1 MATTAQRPATVLAA
15 PRTEVGRRP
24 SRGTRHRTG
33 RVGLYVVL
41 TVLGAIAALP
51 FVWMI
56 LASFKDAAEIRQ
68 IPPTFW
74 PQDANLDN
82 YRTILQDPELP
93 LFTFYRNSAFVAVL
107 NVIATLFTASLLGY
121 VFAKFQFRGR
131 QPLFWFIL
139 ATMMI
144 PAQVTMLP
152 GYLILLQLNLLN
164 NLWGLIIP
172 SFIDAF
178 AVFLM
183 RQFIVSVPND
193 EIWSARVDG
202 ASEWRIYRSIVLPQ
216 LRAPLATL
224 ALLTFMFH
232 WNAYLWP
239 LIVLTEQDKR
249 TLPIILTWYS
259 NQHSSQAN
267 LVMAA
272 SVLIVIPVLIV
283 FALAQK
289 WIVRGLTLTGGR

>member
-1 MATTAQRPATVLAA
+1 VATTAQKPVQVLAA
-15 PRTEVGRRP
+15 PRPAPREARRG
-24 SRGTRHRTG
+24 SRHRAG
-33 RVGLYVVL
+33 RVTLYVVL
-41 TVLGAIAALP
+41 TVLGVIAALP

-56 LASFKDAAEIRQ
+56 LSSFKPEAEVRA

-74 PQDANLDN
+74 PHQASLDN
-82 YRTILQDPELP
+82 YRTIFRDPELP
-93 LFTFYRNSAFVAVL
+93 LSLFYRNSAFVAIM
-107 NVIATLFTASLLGY
+107 NTIATLFTGSLLGY
-121 VFAKFQFRGR
+121 IFAKFQFRLR
-131 QPLFWFIL
+131 TPLFWFIL

-144 PAQVTMLP
+144 PEQVTMLP

-178 AVFLM
+178 AIFVM
-183 RQFIVSVPND
+183 RQFIISIPND

-216 LRAPLATL
+216 LLAPLATL
-224 ALLTFMFH
+224 GLLTFMFN

-239 LIVLTEQDKR
+239 LIVLTEQSKR
-249 TLPIILTWYS
+249 TLPIILTWFS
-259 NQHSSQAN
+259 DQHSSQEN

-272 SVLIVIPVLIV
+272 SVLIVVPVLIV
-283 FALAQK
+283 FAFAQK